1 MENQE
6 AEEIESDIKND
17 IKSTKAYNI
26 LTALHEDHIIEE
38 DAYNKYLKKLIKI
51 QDCIVNYME
60 FEKLLDKRLNAL
72 KEENTKTLNEYAF
85 LSKQQNDLNDK
96 ISKKLE
102 EREQAK
108 SQLTEYETNRAL
120 KSNYDIERNQ
130 EEIAKLKQ
138 AIKENEDKQMAQ
150 LLKELNEI
158 ETENQQKKDE
168 IQKLL
173 SDIKKEEENY
183 KNIVALKEKLEFE
196 KKKTEKE
203 IGDLNSNIETKINQI
218 ENDNRTNKLNAD
230 AKKRLEDEI
239 KKKGMNLDQILKDN
253 KKLLAENNTFIEKIK
268 QLEEQ
273 SKKLYEQ
280 KNALEKEF
288 NQRETEKNLIEEKLE
303 NDSNKKQFLEAEKK
317 RKQKNL
323 DSKKDD
329 LKKQQLKADQ
339 NERNKTILES
349 KLGSESL
356 NLKESENKIAKD
368 NLMLRKLREDFEQI
382 EQQIR
387 QVLKLKKDKEDK
399 VKKEEE
405 CKKDTENTK
414 VVLDKDYNDLKSLE
428 KNILKR
434 TDQARERIEEIKAK
448 KENIMRTKER
458 LDEETNL
465 INEEIQI
472 KELIFLDMT
481 KKYEELRHMY
491 QKYNVLYKT
500 VLGERNK
507 NVVKIQ
513 NSNQNRAELNEKMKI
528 LKTEMDIL
536 DSELSEIYNKILDKD
551 KDLNKMSAKH
561 NALKQEIN
569 YYGLKNLKYK
579 EEITKLTNENEKL
592 HSIINSIENEMV
604 SFRVDYELACESRN
618 YTGIQLIDRNDEL
631 CIFYEKIH
639 HIETRIN
646 ELYKRILEK
655 EAVVKRSAVEVKE
668 IERFIEVNR
677 KKIPEIPELSNKIKE
692 LDTELKILNQTLEK
706 LIKYVEN
713 PENNLKNELPGE
725 DLDINYLKL
734 KYDQLTEFLNEKK
747 EKLLEKELINDEINE
762 IAEKLRK
769 KALEDRGKNLK
780 ISKEINEYEIK
791 LNDITRKN
799 IASTS
804 ELSMFQAILTKLES
818 TKKEKEDAYALL
830 EKRFKNGL
838 PPPRE
843 WLAIYQSQKTVQ
855 SNRKQYFNNRI
866 QEIRDKENII
876 IGQIPLRKGPEKR
889 VEEYID
895 PKTGLPSCVYGKYA
909 PFNPYAE
916 PNNMRHLR
924 RMQEKLKK
932 PEENQEKD
940 RVVQI

>member
-1 MENQE
+1 MESQE
-6 AEEIESDIKND
+6 GEEGENDIKND
-17 IKSTKAYNI
+17 IKSTKAYAI
-26 LTALHEDHIIEE
+26 LTALQEDHLIEE
-38 DAYNKYLKKLIKI
+38 DTYNKYLKKLIKI

-150 LLKELNEI
+150 LMKELQEI
-158 ETENQQKKDE
+158 ENENQQKKDE

-173 SDIKKEEENY
+173 SDITKEEENY
-183 KNIVALKEKLEFE
+183 KTLVTLKEKLEFE
-196 KKKTEKE
+196 RKKTEKE
-203 IGDLNSNIETKINQI
+203 ISDLNSNIETKINQI

-239 KKKGMNLDQILKDN
+239 KKSTNLDQIAKEN
-253 KKLLAENNTFIEKIK
+253 KKLVAENSTFIEKIK
-268 QLEEQ
+268 QLDDQ

-280 KNALEKEF
+280 KNNLEKEF
-288 NQRETEKNLIEEKLE
+288 NQRDSENKLLIEKI
-303 NDSNKKQFLEAEKK
+303 NQDFNKRSFYEDEKK

-323 DSKKDD
+323 EIKKDN
-329 LKKQQLKADQ
+329 LKKEQIRASQ
-339 NERNKTILES
+339 NERNKTNLES
-349 KLGSESL
+349 KVGTESATL
-356 NLKESENKIAKD
+356 SDEQNKISKD
-368 NLMLRKLREDFEQI
+368 NLMLRKLREDFNEI

-387 QVLKLKKDKEDK
+387 QVMKQKKDKEEK

-405 CKKDTENTK
+405 CKKETEDTK
-414 VVLDKDYNDLKSLE
+414 VILDKDYNDLKALE
-428 KNILKR
+428 KNIIKR

-569 YYGLKNLKYK
+569 SYGLKNLKYK

-646 ELYKRILEK
+646 ELYKKILEK

-713 PENNLKNELPGE
+713 P
-725 DLDINYLKL
+725 
-734 KYDQLTEFLNEKK
+734 
-747 EKLLEKELINDEINE
+747 
-762 IAEKLRK
+762 
-769 KALEDRGKNLK
+769 
-780 ISKEINEYEIK
+780 
-791 LNDITRKN
+791 
-799 IASTS
+799 
-804 ELSMFQAILTKLES
+804 
-818 TKKEKEDAYALL
+818 
-830 EKRFKNGL
+830 
-838 PPPRE
+838 
-843 WLAIYQSQKTVQ
+843 
-855 SNRKQYFNNRI
+855 
-866 QEIRDKENII
+866 
-876 IGQIPLRKGPEKR
+876 
-889 VEEYID
+889 
-895 PKTGLPSCVYGKYA
+895 
-909 PFNPYAE
+909 
-916 PNNMRHLR
+916 
-924 RMQEKLKK
+924 
-932 PEENQEKD
+932 
-940 RVVQI
+940 

>member
-85 LSKQQNDLNDK
+85 LSKQQTDLNDK

-203 IGDLNSNIETKINQI
+203 IGDLNSNIETKIN
-218 ENDNRTNKLNAD
+218 RTNKLNAD

-323 DSKKDD
+323 DLKKDD

-924 RMQEKLKK
+924 KMQEKLRK

>member
-183 KNIVALKEKLEFE
+183 KNIVSLKEKLEFE

>member
-1 MENQE
+1 MEGQE
-6 AEEIESDIKND
+6 AEEVEGEIKND
-17 IKSTKAYNI
+17 IKSTKAYSI

-38 DAYNKYLKKLIKI
+38 DTYNKYLKKLIKI
-51 QDCIVNYME
+51 QYCIVNYME

-130 EEIAKLKQ
+130 EEIMKLKQ

-150 LLKELNEI
+150 LMKELSEI
-158 ETENQQKKDE
+158 ENENQQKKDE

-173 SDIKKEEENY
+173 NDIVKEEENY
-183 KNIVALKEKLEFE
+183 KNLIALKEKMEFE
-196 KKKTEKE
+196 KKKIEKE

-230 AKKRLEDEI
+230 AKKRLEEEI
-239 KKKGMNLDQILKDN
+239 KKKATNVDQILKDN
-253 KKLLAENNTFIEKIK
+253 KKLVAENNSSIEKIK
-268 QLEEQ
+268 QLDEQ
-273 SKKLYEQ
+273 IKKLYEQ
-280 KNALEKEF
+280 KNNLEKEY
-288 NQRETEKNLIEEKLE
+288 NLR
-303 NDSNKKQFLEAEKK
+303 EAEKK
-317 RKQKNL
+317 NLEEKNNSYFDKRDEYEEEKKRRQKDL
-323 DSKKDD
+323 DKKKDK
-329 LKKQQLKADQ
+329 LKKEQLRASQ
-339 NERNKTILES
+339 NERNKTNLES
-349 KLGSESL
+349 KVGTESRTF
-356 NLKESENKIAKD
+356 KDEENKISKD
-368 NLMLRKLREDFEQI
+368 NLMLKKLKEEFYNL
-382 EQQIR
+382 EQQIK
-387 QVLKLKKDKEDK
+387 QVLKQKKEKEDK

-405 CKKDTENTK
+405 CKKETEDTK
-414 VVLDKDYNDLKSLE
+414 GVLDKDYNDLKALE
-428 KNILKR
+428 KNIIRR
-434 TDQARERIEEIKAK
+434 TDQARDRIEEIKAK

-569 YYGLKNLKYK
+569 QYGLKNLKYK

-646 ELYKRILEK
+646 ELYKKILEK

-780 ISKEINEYEIK
+780 ISKEINEHEIK

-818 TKKEKEDAYALL
+818 TKREKEEAYALL
-830 EKRFKNGL
+830 EKRFKSGL
-838 PPPRE
+838 PPPRD

-924 RMQEKLKK
+924 KMQEKLRK

>member
-183 KNIVALKEKLEFE
+183 KNIVTLKEKLEFE

-239 KKKGMNLDQILKDN
+239 KKKVMNLVQILKDN

-288 NQRETEKNLIEEKLE
+288 NQREAEKNLIEEKLE

-323 DSKKDD
+323 DLKKDD

-677 KKIPEIPELSNKIKE
+677 KKIPEIQELSNKIKE
-692 LDTELKILNQTLEK
+692 LDAELKILNQTLEK

-924 RMQEKLKK
+924 KMQEKLRK

>member
-1 MENQE
+1 MEGQE
-6 AEEIESDIKND
+6 GEEVENEIKSD

-26 LTALHEDHIIEE
+26 LVALHEDHIIEE
-38 DAYNKYLKKLIKI
+38 DAFNKYLKKLVKI

-150 LLKELNEI
+150 LMKELNEI
-158 ETENQQKKDE
+158 ENDNQQKKDE
-168 IQKLL
+168 IKKHLE
-173 SDIKKEEENY
+173 DIVKEEENY
-183 KNIVALKEKLEFE
+183 KKLTALKEKLEFE
-196 KKKTEKE
+196 RKKIEKE
-203 IGDLNSNIETKINQI
+203 IGDLNSNIETKLNQI

-239 KKKGMNLDQILKDN
+239 KKKSLNLDQVYKEN
-253 KKLLAENNTFIEKIK
+253 KKLVTENNTYVDKIK
-268 QLEEQ
+268 VLEDQ
-273 SKKLYEQ
+273 GKKLYEQ
-280 KNALEKEF
+280 KINLEKEY
-288 NQRETEKNLIEEKLE
+288 NQR
-303 NDSNKKQFLEAEKK
+303 
-317 RKQKNL
+317 
-323 DSKKDD
+323 
-329 LKKQQLKADQ
+329 
-339 NERNKTILES
+339 
-349 KLGSESL
+349 
-356 NLKESENKIAKD
+356 ESENKMLAEKISSNFNKRSQFEEENKRKQRNLDEKRDELKRQIMRANQFERKKTNLESKVGKENLTLKDEQNKISKD
-368 NLMLRKLREDFEQI
+368 NLMIKKFKEDFKEI
-382 EQQIR
+382 EQQIK
-387 QVLKLKKDKEDK
+387 QVLKQKKDKEEK

-405 CKKDTENTK
+405 CKKETEQTK
-414 VVLDKDYNDLKSLE
+414 VVLNKDYKDLEALE

-434 TDQARERIEEIKAK
+434 TDQARERIEDIKAK

-569 YYGLKNLKYK
+569 SYGLKNLKYK

-818 TKKEKEDAYALL
+818 TKKEKEEQYALL

-838 PPPRE
+838 PPPRD

-855 SNRKQYFNNRI
+855 TNRKQYFNNRI

-924 RMQEKLKK
+924 RMQEKLRK

>member
-288 NQRETEKNLIEEKLE
+288 NQREAEKNLIEEKLE

-323 DSKKDD
+323 DEKKDD

>member
-1 MENQE
+1 MEPQEGEE
-6 AEEIESDIKND
+6 AENEIKND

-26 LTALHEDHIIEE
+26 LVSLHEDHIIEE

-138 AIKENEDKQMAQ
+138 IIKENEDKQMAQ
-150 LLKELNEI
+150 LMKELKEI
-158 ETENQQKKDE
+158 EDENQQKKDE
-168 IQKLL
+168 IKKLL
-173 SDIKKEEENY
+173 DDIVKEEENY
-183 KNIVALKEKLEFE
+183 KKLTALKEKLEFE

-203 IGDLNSNIETKINQI
+203 MGDLNSNIETKINQI

-239 KKKGMNLDQILKDN
+239 KKKGLNLEQIVRDN
-253 KKLLAENNTFIEKIK
+253 KKIVEENNTFIEKIK

-273 SKKLYEQ
+273 FKKLYEQ
-280 KNALEKEF
+280 KNNLEKEF
-288 NQRETEKNLIEEKLE
+288 NQRESENKLLCEKINSDFNKRAFFEE
-303 NDSNKKQFLEAEKK
+303 EKK
-317 RKQKNL
+317 RKQKKL
-323 DSKKDD
+323 EQKKDE
-329 LKKQQLKADQ
+329 LKKQQIRSSQ
-339 NERNKTILES
+339 NERNKTYLES
-349 KLGSESL
+349 KVGNESTSL
-356 NLKESENKIAKD
+356 IDEENKISKD
-368 NLMLRKLREDFEQI
+368 NLMLKKLREDFNEI
-382 EQQIR
+382 EQQIK
-387 QVLKLKKDKEDK
+387 QVLKQKRDKEEK

-405 CKKDTENTK
+405 CKKETENTK
-414 VVLDKDYNDLKSLE
+414 VILDKDYNDLKALE

-551 KDLNKMSAKH
+551 KDLNKMTAKH

-569 YYGLKNLKYK
+569 HYGLKNLKYK

-646 ELYKRILEK
+646 ELYKKILEK

-818 TKKEKEDAYALL
+818 TKKEKEDQYALL

-838 PPPRE
+838 PPPRD

-924 RMQEKLKK
+924 KMQEKLKK

>member
-1 MENQE
+1 MEGQE
-6 AEEIESDIKND
+6 GEEVENEIKSD
-17 IKSTKAYNI
+17 IKSTKAYSI
-26 LTALHEDHIIEE
+26 LVALHEDHIIEE
-38 DAYNKYLKKLIKI
+38 DAFNKYLKKLIKI

-150 LLKELNEI
+150 LMKELNEI
-158 ETENQQKKDE
+158 ENDNQQKKDE
-168 IQKLL
+168 IKKHLE
-173 SDIKKEEENY
+173 DIIKEEENY
-183 KNIVALKEKLEFE
+183 KKLITLKEKLEFE
-196 KKKTEKE
+196 RKKIEKE
-203 IGDLNSNIETKINQI
+203 ISDLNSNIETKLNQI

-239 KKKGMNLDQILKDN
+239 KKKSLNLDQVYKDN
-253 KKLLAENNTFIEKIK
+253 KKLLSENTSFVDKIK
-268 QLEEQ
+268 LLEEQ
-273 SKKLYEQ
+273 GKKLYEQ
-280 KNALEKEF
+280 KINLEKEF
-288 NQRETEKNLIEEKLE
+288 NQRQTENKMLLEKINANNNKKNLLE
-303 NDSNKKQFLEAEKK
+303 QENK
-317 RKQKNL
+317 RKQKYL
-323 DSKKDD
+323 VDKIDE
-329 LKKQQLKADQ
+329 LKRERIRANQ
-339 NERNKTILES
+339 NEREKTTFES
-349 KLGSESL
+349 KAG
-356 NLKESENKIAKD
+356 KESTALDDENNKIAKD
-368 NLMLRKLREDFEQI
+368 NLMLKKLREDFEGI

-387 QVLKLKKDKEDK
+387 QVLRQKKEKEEK

-405 CKKDTENTK
+405 CKKETEQTK
-414 VVLDKDYNDLKSLE
+414 VVLDKDYNDLEALE

-434 TDQARERIEEIKAK
+434 TEQARERIEDIKAK

-569 YYGLKNLKYK
+569 SYGLKNLKYK

-818 TKKEKEDAYALL
+818 TKKEKEEQYALL

-838 PPPRE
+838 PPPRD

-855 SNRKQYFNNRI
+855 SNRKQYFNNRM
-866 QEIRDKENII
+866 QEIKDKENII
-876 IGQIPLRKGPEKR
+876 IGQIPLRKGPE
-889 VEEYID
+889 
-895 PKTGLPSCVYGKYA
+895 
-909 PFNPYAE
+909 
-916 PNNMRHLR
+916 
-924 RMQEKLKK
+924 
-932 PEENQEKD
+932 
-940 RVVQI
+940 